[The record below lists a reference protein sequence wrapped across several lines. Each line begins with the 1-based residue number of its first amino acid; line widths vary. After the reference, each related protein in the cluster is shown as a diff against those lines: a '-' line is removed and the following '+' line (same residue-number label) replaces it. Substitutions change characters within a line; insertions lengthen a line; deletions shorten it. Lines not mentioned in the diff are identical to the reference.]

1 MKRLVPLIVAILVV
15 GAFAGTLLFL
25 YRKSQAQ
32 PVHFE
37 TESPVTADIVKKTV
51 ATGSIVPRREIE
63 IKPRVSGVVEELMVE
78 PGEMVTAGQPIARIK
93 IIPNV
98 VSLNA
103 AESQLDTS
111 KISFESAEKELAR
124 FRTLREQKLISDI
137 EFSRLE
143 LDFALRQK
151 ELESA
156 RSNLQLVRS
165 GAAKGAGKVSNV
177 VTSTVAGMVIE
188 VPVKEGG
195 SVTETNNFN
204 PGSTIAFVAD
214 MGDMIFQGKVDES
227 EVGKIK
233 EGMPLDISIG
243 AIEGKTFKGKLEHI
257 APKGQ
262 TVDGA
267 IQFEIKAAME
277 RVEGAFI
284 RANYSAN
291 ADVVLDRRTQVLAI
305 NEGLLQFEKDGKPFV
320 EIETAPQTFT
330 KRDVQLGL
338 SDGIKVEVLTGVTK
352 TDKIKIPETAGP
364 AVTPPLGKRSRPP
377 RGK

>member
-1 MKRLVPLIVAILVV
+1 MKRLVPLLFALVV
-15 GAFAGTLLFL
+15 LGAFAWTLLFL
-25 YRKSQAQ
+25 YRKSQAE
-32 PVHFE
+32 PVHYRTE
-37 TESPVTADIVKKTV
+37 TASKADIVKKTV

-63 IKPRVSGVVEELMVE
+63 IKPRVSGVIEKLSVK
-78 PGEMVTAGQPIARIK
+78 PGDMVTAGQEMARIK

-103 AESQLDTS
+103 AESQVDTA
-111 KISFESAEKELAR
+111 KISFENATKELAR
-124 FRTLREQKLISDI
+124 YKTLREQKLISDI
-137 EFSRLE
+137 EYSRLE
-143 LDFALRQK
+143 LDFALREK

-156 RSNLQLVRS
+156 QSNLQLVRS

-214 MGDMIFQGKVDES
+214 MGDMIFQGMVDES

-243 AIEGKTFKGKLEHI
+243 AVEDKKFKGKLERI

-262 TVDGA
+262 AVEGA

-277 RVEGAFI
+277 PVKDAFI

-291 ADVVLDRRTQVLAI
+291 ADIVLDRRTQVLAI
-305 NEGLLQFEKDGKPFV
+305 SEGLLQFDKDGTPFV
-320 EIETAPQTFT
+320 EVETTPQVFERRAIKT
-330 KRDVQLGL
+330 GL
-338 SDGIKVEVLTGVTK
+338 SDGLIIEIVSGITLEDRIKK
-352 TDKIKIPETAGP
+352 PESDAGK
-364 AVTPPLGKRSRPP
+364 PPEGP
-377 RGK
+377 RRRGR